1 MKKDTGQFIE
11 NGLGATKVMK
21 LLRFVLD
28 NVQGYLAIMQRTFGA
43 VNCEVYR
50 N

>member
-1 MKKDTGQFIE
+1 VGKDTGQFIE

-28 NVQGYLAIMQRTFGA
+28 NVQGYLAPCNVLLER
-43 VNCEVYR
+43 
-50 N
+50 

>member
-1 MKKDTGQFIE
+1 MGKDTGQFIE

-28 NVQGYLAIMQRTFGA
+28 NVQGYLALCNVLLER
-43 VNCEVYR
+43 
-50 N
+50 